1 MCSRK
6 AECIIRKKGNKG
18 SSQGRERTEYK
29 KTGIL
34 GIFGEIVL
42 LESSIIISP
51 KLSWRSLGNYYY
63 YNIGKTKEDGCCR
76 WWPTMEQIHPPLR
89 RPTYPS
95 VVLSE
100 NFRGQI
106 PSWHPSFN
114 SQKWKEIPNT
124 KESKSCSEK
133 ENFGFVK
140 DLRISTFPIIKHP
153 IKSWKKE
160 SSKMIFLLS
169 NFSQFN
175 KTAKT
180 SYFLGFFLFRS
191 LSWYQDGKKGERA
204 THLV

>member
-76 WWPTMEQIHPPLR
+76 WWPTMEQIHPPLEDLL
-89 RPTYPS
+89 TL
-95 VVLSE
+95 VLSY
-100 NFRGQI
+100 
-106 PSWHPSFN
+106 
-114 SQKWKEIPNT
+114 
-124 KESKSCSEK
+124 
-133 ENFGFVK
+133 
-140 DLRISTFPIIKHP
+140 LRISAD
-153 IKSWKKE
+153 KSRVD
-160 SSKMIFLLS
+160 IHLLIPKS
-169 NFSQFN
+169 
-175 KTAKT
+175 
-180 SYFLGFFLFRS
+180 
-191 LSWYQDGKKGERA
+191 GKKFPTQKNQILA
-204 THLV
+204 